1 MHMDESHKSIPPNQ
15 VDCWSALEPTTA
27 VADPPPADW
36 ARSHE
41 RAALRRQPHSE
52 QIDLR
57 RNEFSGGASV
67 AVYCGNQDEVSQ
79 GFLVALGAMGVAVF
93 EEGAEPARPSFPRL
107 KP

>member
-1 MHMDESHKSIPPNQ
+1 MHMDESHNSIPPNE
-15 VDCWSALEPTTA
+15 VDRWSALDLTSA
-27 VADPPPADW
+27 VADSPASDL
-36 ARSHE
+36 ARSRE

-52 QIDLR
+52 QMDR
-57 RNEFSGGASV
+57 FSGGASV